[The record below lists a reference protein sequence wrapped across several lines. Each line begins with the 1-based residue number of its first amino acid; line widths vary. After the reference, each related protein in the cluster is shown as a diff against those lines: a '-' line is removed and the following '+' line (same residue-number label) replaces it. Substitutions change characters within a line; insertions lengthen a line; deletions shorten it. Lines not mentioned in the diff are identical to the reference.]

1 MRTALLWIVLSIV
14 GLNVA
19 FIALATLTRFLT
31 GLFRHRSP
39 KQG

>member
-1 MRTALLWIVLSIV
+1 LFWIVLGIV

-19 FIALATLTRFLT
+19 FVALATLTSLLT
-31 GLFRHRSP
+31 GLFRHRSR